1 MERHALFDLDQR
13 SYTRAKAISVRVRP
27 EIRQR
32 LELIASQEH
41 WILSQ
46 MVNRMIEN
54 FIEEY
59 EKRPK
64 PKQPKFDF
72 AG

>member
-1 MERHALFDLDQR
+1 MSNLFDLDTR
-13 SYTRAKAISVRVRP
+13 SYTRSKNLTVRVKP

-32 LELIASQEH
+32 LDLIASTEH
-41 WILSQ
+41 WQLSQ
-46 MVNRMIEN
+46 MMNKMIQN

-64 PKQPKFDF
+64 AKQAKFDF